1 MLDRRELEVTIIVH
15 DKNGNHYAAAFK
27 QDTWDAIQLLVKT
40 GLETVIPIT
49 KFELTM
55 NEGGE

>member
-15 DKNGNHYAAAFK
+15 DKNGNHYAAAFE